1 MGNPNSSGGN
11 ENSIPPQVLAEFIE
25 IAHSVSAIYSQIIAK
40 VEPQVLR
47 VIETNNK
54 DVIVIENLLDQL
66 LDVCDDDQAL
76 RLFRLLCR
84 HYWGISQVNTAI
96 YIDGYRTMWE
106 TKASA
111 TEASKSPICKA
122 ETVCVTVER

>member
-1 MGNPNSSGGN
+1 MPNPNSDTTGGN

-25 IAHSVSAIYSQIIAK
+25 IAHSVSDIYAQIIAR

-47 VIETNNK
+47 VIETNNR
-54 DVIVIENLLDQL
+54 DIVVIESLLDQL

-76 RLFRLLCR
+76 ELFRSLCR

-96 YIDGYRTMWE
+96 YIDGYRSMWG
-106 TKASA
+106 SD
-111 TEASKSPICKA
+111 SD
-122 ETVCVTVER
+122 